1 MYKVVIIGSGQ
12 LGSRHL
18 QGLLKSDLPLSIEI
32 VDASPQSLELAKS
45 RAKEIETQH
54 EDIRYF
60 TTIDGLSH
68 HIDLCIIST
77 GANVRFKV
85 LQELLGSKHV
95 DNLILEKVL
104 FQRVEEFQM
113 ASDLIKAQN
122 VNCWVNCTRP
132 MLDVYKY
139 IKSKIGEDESITY
152 VVLGGDWGLACNS
165 IHFIDNMAF
174 LSQETQFVYDYSGI
188 TSVIES
194 KRKGYV
200 EFTGTFICRQSNGSE
215 LILHSR
221 EASNA
226 LLRIQILSDNYA
238 WSIDEVRGMM
248 VESSKKEDWKETT
261 KQIKIPYQSEL
272 TNILAKQI
280 LLEGKCELTSFNESM
295 ELHVGMLSS
304 FIDLYNLKTRQNI
317 NYCPI
322 T

>member
-1 MYKVVIIGSGQ
+1 
-12 LGSRHL
+12 
-18 QGLLKSDLPLSIEI
+18 
-32 VDASPQSLELAKS
+32 
-45 RAKEIETQH
+45 
-54 EDIRYF
+54 
-60 TTIDGLSH
+60 
-68 HIDLCIIST
+68 
-77 GANVRFKV
+77 
-85 LQELLGSKHV
+85 
-95 DNLILEKVL
+95 
-104 FQRVEEFQM
+104 
-113 ASDLIKAQN
+113 
-122 VNCWVNCTRP
+122 

-139 IKSKIGEDESITY
+139 IKSKIGKGELITY
-152 VVLGGDWGLACNS
+152 MVFGGDWGLACNS

-200 EFTGTFICRQSNGSE
+200 EFTGTFICRQPNSSE

-226 LLRIQILSDNYA
+226 KLRIQILSDNYA
-238 WSIDEVRGMM
+238 WSIDEAGGMM
-248 VESSKKEDWKETT
+248 VESSKYEDWNETT

-272 TNILAKQI
+272 SNILAKQI
-280 LLEGKCELTSFNESM
+280 LLEGKCDLTSFNESM

-304 FIDLYNLKTRQNI
+304 FIDLYNLKTGQNF